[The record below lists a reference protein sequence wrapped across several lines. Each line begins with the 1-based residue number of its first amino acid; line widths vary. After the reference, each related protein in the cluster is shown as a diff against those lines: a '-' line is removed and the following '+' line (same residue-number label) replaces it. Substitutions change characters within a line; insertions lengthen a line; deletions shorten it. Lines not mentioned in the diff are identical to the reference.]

1 MRNELPN
8 KQVKRLHEILNDHEQ
23 GNLTKN
29 EATDL
34 GFMYLLETGFTPQEN
49 LSLPQFYIRMVTEN
63 MDNLQW
69 ATGTKKDLAL
79 RVAEAIGSNSVE
91 LQKIDK
97 EGICE
102 DGDYGWLVGIF
113 ENWGYIDSSYSKMAF
128 GSKYRRIVEIRI
140 SDE

>member
-34 GFMYLLETGFTPQEN
+34 GFTYLLETGFTPQEN
-49 LSLPQFYIRMVTEN
+49 LSLPQLYIRMVAEN

-69 ATGTKKDLAL
+69 ARLTKEELAL
-79 RVAEAIGSNSVE
+79 RVAEAIGCENIE
-91 LQKIDK
+91 LNDID
-97 EGICE
+97 E
-102 DGDYGWLVGIF
+102 DGLSSDYAFLVGIF
-113 ENWGYIDSSYSKMAF
+113 EQYGYIDIYYLRPPVNSEVLLITGMT
-128 GSKYRRIVEIRI
+128 V